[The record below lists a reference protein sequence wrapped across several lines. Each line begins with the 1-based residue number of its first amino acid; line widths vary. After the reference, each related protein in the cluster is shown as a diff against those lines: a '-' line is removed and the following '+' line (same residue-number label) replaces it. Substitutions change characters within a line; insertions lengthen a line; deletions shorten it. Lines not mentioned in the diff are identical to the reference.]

1 MLFTDV
7 HGRIDASRCSAH
19 LSRIAI
25 LAVVVLCAS
34 SWSAEAGNR
43 FPDCGGIDQPI
54 CNKIL
59 ALDRGPSKKLGC
71 PGARNY
77 LSDGACY
84 ACPRGFKRTSV
95 TKKMTTRGACKADKK
110 TAQYAKARQNGKAKL
125 LQCKGRNN
133 YRTGKYCYVCP
144 NGFKRASAT
153 RKMTSSK
160 ACVRKVRRVA
170 NATLVAQAAACPNGQ
185 FKNQRR
191 CLECPAGTRRI
202 GLAGIDSR
210 SCKIER
216 VKVKGGRDAKWCDVG
231 LRLAKLEPS
240 GRGDRWR
247 NLVSSKKNKICARR
261 FDLKALA
268 LSDIPGVG
276 ATTPRLVAN
285 FAQELLRGS
294 GKGKLK
300 ALKRA
305 LKRKD
310 YAGAYRT
317 ILAMP
322 PFKAIAETAR
332 ERRQQTVT
340 IGFGGEASLGVGYG
354 LEGGLAIDLVR
365 KRAQG
370 YSTTT
375 FSKGASYGGSGGVT
389 VGFYNGAMPRE
400 SYAQGFVSSLASLD
414 FRAAASAVANPVDTT
429 IGVWYSYYAPGRP
442 ETLQGYSVTY
452 SVGQGETYL
461 QYAEAKTKRK

>member
-1 MLFTDV
+1 MSIESNSGRFSVARFEPVLFAAAMFGV
-7 HGRIDASRCSAH
+7 LVAMVFPSAS
-19 LSRIAI
+19 
-25 LAVVVLCAS
+25 
-34 SWSAEAGNR
+34 EAGNR
-43 FPDCGGIDQPI
+43 FSDCGGIDQPV

-77 LSDGACY
+77 RTGNACY
-84 ACPRGFKRTSV
+84 SCPAGFKRTSL
-95 TKKMTTRGACKADKK
+95 TKKMTTRGACTAAKK
-110 TAQYAKARQNGKAKL
+110 TVKYARARQNGKAKL
-125 LQCKGRNN
+125 LQCKGSKN

-144 NGFKRASAT
+144 NGYKRASAT
-153 RKMTSSK
+153 RKMTSAK
-160 ACVRKVRRVA
+160 ACVRKFKPVA
-170 NATLVAQAAACPNGQ
+170 NATKVGQTAACPKGQ
-185 FKNQRR
+185 FKHQQR
-191 CLECPAGTRRI
+191 CLECPNGTRRI
-202 GLAGIDSR
+202 GIAGIDSR
-210 SCKIER
+210 SCKVER

-300 ALKRA
+300 AMKKA

-310 YAGAYRT
+310 YAGAYQA

-322 PFKAIAETAR
+322 PFRAIAETAR
-332 ERRQQTVT
+332 ERRQQTIT
-340 IGFGGEASLGVGYG
+340 IGFGGEASAGVGYG

-365 KRAQG
+365 KRANG
-370 YSTTT
+370 YSTST
-375 FSKGASYGGSGGVT
+375 FTKGASYGGSGGVT
-389 VGFYNGAMPRE
+389 VGFYNGAMARE
-400 SYAQGFVSSLASLD
+400 SYSQGFVSSLSSLD

-452 SVGQGETYL
+452 SIGQGETYL